1 MAMDINTYLLA
12 AVLSSWRQRKPGVLP
27 PEVEFTPLNLS
38 ALRPALKRPERSS
51 QACESQAARVGHVEA
66 IA

>member
-1 MAMDINTYLLA
+1 MDISTCLLA
-12 AVLSSWRQRKPGVLP
+12 AVLSSWRQKKPGVLP

-38 ALRPALKRPERSS
+38 ALRPALKRTERSS
-51 QACESQAARVGHVEA
+51 KTCENQAARVGHAEA